1 LKDNKRFNLTMP
13 SVTPLAFASAA
24 PWPLRGLFR
33 LSKSFTR
40 LAVTLCV
47 NEMMSLRGW
56 FGEKMTTFIM
66 WVSLDK
72 EVYRRFH
79 DVIIPAKN
87 GTTQIDH
94 ILVSPYGL
102 FIVETKNKKGWIF
115 GSGDHPKWTQLV
127 YGRKYSFQNPL
138 RQTFR
143 QQKVLCEYLDLSESK
158 VRTVVFFVGD
168 CRFKTRLPDNVI
180 NSGLGKFIKQFQVHI
195 LAPQEIDRI
204 VGKLER
210 LVYES
215 SLTTRDH
222 VRSLRERHGSATVCP
237 KCGSNLVERTARK
250 GPNAGSK
257 FLGCEN
263 YPRCRFT
270 RNA

>member
-1 LKDNKRFNLTMP
+1 
-13 SVTPLAFASAA
+13 
-24 PWPLRGLFR
+24 
-33 LSKSFTR
+33 
-40 LAVTLCV
+40 
-47 NEMMSLRGW
+47 MSLRGW
-56 FGEKMTTFIM
+56 FGEKKTTFNM
-66 WVSLDK
+66 WLSIDK

-102 FIVETKNKKGWIF
+102 FIIETKNKKGWIF
-115 GSGDHPKWTQLV
+115 GSGDQPKWTQSI
-127 YGRKYSFQNPL
+127 YGKNYSFQNPL

-143 QQKVLCEYLDLSESK
+143 QKKVLSEYLELHESTIH
-158 VRTVVFFVGD
+158 TVVFFVSD
-168 CRFKTRLPDNVI
+168 CKFKTRLPDNVI
-180 NSGLGKFIKQFQVHI
+180 NSRLGKYIKQFKDHV
-195 LAPQEIDRI
+195 LTPQEINGI
-204 VGKLER
+204 VGKLKKH
-210 LVYES
+210 VSES

-222 VRSLRERHGSATVCP
+222 ARSLRKRHSSTTVCP
-237 KCGSNLVERTARK
+237 KCGSNLVEKTARK